1 MKMHR
6 GTSRRQKQNR
16 KTKTEKARDRTKETE
31 SSSSMPMAVG
41 KGNTFNKSQQK
52 GWMPLLIKPKW
63 RFNRDAS
70 RPNKPVNP
78 DLALTYLRRHLLSD
92 FFFFALGM
100 HRKYTSTLMTWM
112 LYWLYQMYK
121 WGKRV
126 TGVVKPLPQCHD
138 GSSTHLGPGAGVT
151 HLHLITRV
159 LCSCCGGPTS
169 KHPNLR
175 RDRFPNQMQSNFI
188 ASAWLL
194 PLLWL

>member
-6 GTSRRQKQNR
+6 GTSRRQRQNR
-16 KTKTEKARDRTKETE
+16 KTKTEKARDRSKETE
-31 SSSSMPMAVG
+31 STSSMPMVVG
-41 KGNTFNKSQQK
+41 EGNTFNKSRQK
-52 GWMPLLIKPKW
+52 ACMPLLIKPKR

-70 RPNKPVNP
+70 RPNKPVNL

-92 FFFFALGM
+92 FFFALGI

-112 LYWLYQMYK
+112 LYWSYQMYK

-159 LCSCCGGPTS
+159 LCS
-169 KHPNLR
+169 
-175 RDRFPNQMQSNFI
+175 NFI